1 MMILIQFNKNFITG
15 ILVMANLQILS
26 QFKGNKSCITDAI
39 MTKLNV
45 NSHIMTIHHDFKFHE
60 IPFVCCLVL
69 TQFVD
74 LQVIQGQ

>member
-1 MMILIQFNKNFITG
+1 
-15 ILVMANLQILS
+15 MANLLILS
-26 QFKGNKSCITDAI
+26 QLKGNKSCIIDAF

-45 NSHIMTIHHDFKFHE
+45 NSHIMTIHHYFKFHE

-74 LQVIQGQ
+74 LKVIQGQ